1 MIGNAIATNP
11 FGLSSSILNED
22 WSIVGNDTGTE
33 IEVRQATSDLNFSEQ
48 IIRVS
53 TMIIEC
59 LTKYQD
65 RTDLMNSVINLSN
78 KIKELTVIFDQIK
91 EKPIRLI
98 DTALVIA
105 DQSQLIMDEAK
116 KIYDYKTFDTWVN
129 LVFELIK
136 SKLIIFILFINI
148 DIIYLFYCSIIKK
161 DQDALKISHH

>member
-1 MIGNAIATNP
+1 
-11 FGLSSSILNED
+11 
-22 WSIVGNDTGTE
+22 
-33 IEVRQATSDLNFSEQ
+33 
-48 IIRVS
+48 
-53 TMIIEC
+53 MIIEC

-78 KIKELTVIFDQIK
+78 KIKELTIIFDQIK

-136 SKLIIFILFINI
+136 SKLI
-148 DIIYLFYCSIIKK
+148 
-161 DQDALKISHH
+161 